1 MSLDKISDIARGLV
15 RVVLIVWV
23 VVSLVVVVT
32 KDLFGF

>member
-23 VVSLVVVVT
+23 VVSLVVVVI

>member
-1 MSLDKISDIARGLV
+1 MNLDKISDIARGLA

-23 VVSLVVVVT
+23 VVSLVVVAI